1 MAEELVLTD
10 PKVEPEKI
18 TDKFKVIGI
27 NLVSE
32 QQGPAPPPTDP
43 PTPPTIGAYVQIQ
56 LKDNLNGMFFHS
68 MTGAEA
74 ANFIKFVNTT
84 NFSTKSLNRR
94 ILEKL
99 SNDGILPGTVTGT
112 PDPPTGQF

>member
-10 PKVEPEKI
+10 PKVEPEKV
-18 TDKFKVIGI
+18 TNKYKVTGI
-27 NLVSE
+27 NMSSE
-32 QQGPAPPPTDP
+32 SSGPAMP
-43 PTPPTIGAYVQIQ
+43 GAEPGNVMIQ
-56 LKDNLNGMFFHS
+56 LKDNLGLSLSHTMV
-68 MTGAEA
+68 GLEA
-74 ANFIKFVNTT
+74 QNFIKFVNTG

-112 PDPPTGQF
+112 PEPPAGPTGF

>member
-18 TDKFKVIGI
+18 TDKYKVVGI
-27 NLVSE
+27 NMSVDTGFGPVIPGTEPGNVS
-32 QQGPAPPPTDP
+32 
-43 PTPPTIGAYVQIQ
+43 IQ
-56 LKDNLNGMFFHS
+56 LKDNLGGIITHTMV
-68 MTGAEA
+68 GLEA
-74 ANFIKFVNTT
+74 QNFIKFVNTG
-84 NFSTKSLNRR
+84 NFSVKSLNRR

-112 PDPPTGQF
+112 PEPPASDF